1 MYVILSASEGSPGHC
16 TRLMGSFADTQDDS
30 FSLFFL
36 FLLFKIHKQVLDFCR
51 NLYKVFFEKLL

>member
-1 MYVILSASEGSPGHC
+1 MYVILSASEGSPGQC
-16 TRLMGSFADTQDDS
+16 TRLTGSFADTQDDS

-36 FLLFKIHKQVLDFCR
+36 FLLFKLHKQTLDSCR